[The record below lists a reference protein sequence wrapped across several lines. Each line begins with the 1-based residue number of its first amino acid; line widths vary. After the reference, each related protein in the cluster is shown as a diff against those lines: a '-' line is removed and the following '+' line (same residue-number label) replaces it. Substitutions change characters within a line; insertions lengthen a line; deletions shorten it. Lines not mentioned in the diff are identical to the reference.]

1 MSTTV
6 TISRKRPFNQLSESN
21 DQLDIDRFKSQH
33 KHKPLITDK
42 VALAAVTMRAIKK
55 PAHELFVKQLRT
67 IPQHVV
73 LYLLEWVQQTLNFSI
88 NDFEFD
94 EEAEIDNYK
103 CLFDKIVAGIIGR
116 FKGDS
121 TRKPVLIFGSLR
133 FAVYD
138 LRSVNIRS
146 KFFGFVSRRVKYL
159 EFENSDEL
167 KTWCWYIGY
176 IG

>member
-1 MSTTV
+1 MATTV
-6 TISRKRPFNQLSESN
+6 TISRKRPFNQLSESD

-55 PAHELFVKQLRT
+55 PVHELFVKQLRT

-73 LYLLEWVQQTLNFSI
+73 LHLLEWVQQTLDFSYNI
-88 NDFEFD
+88 IGFD

-103 CLFDKIVAGIIGR
+103 CLFDKIVTGVIGR

-121 TRKPVLIFGSLR
+121 TRKPVLIFRSLR

-138 LRSVNIRS
+138 ILTVNMRS
-146 KFFGFVSRRVKYL
+146 KFFDFVSRRVRYL
-159 EFENSDEL
+159 EFEDSDRL
-167 KTWCWYIGY
+167 K
-176 IG
+176 